1 MARTGPPIIMV
12 SSSVYGFEQTL
23 DQIDA
28 VLRGFGYRVWMSH
41 NNTLPVNSKFSNFQN
56 CLRAVKKCDSGNYS
70 GTIWQWQNIAHSFD
84 HSSGTAQ
91 CDWVEQA
98 TLGIREPRRRGCPP
112 VAKAVSVRWSR
123 EKKEVKLQADH
134 VSRRYPRDRY
144 VRGSNAAI
152 RSIEATVWKLGSGI
166 PVASRFASA
175 NRGSV
180 IESQR
185 NLAKKNFLSE
195 DSYNE

>member
-1 MARTGPPIIMV
+1 WEVEKNQRRVAPIRWPI
-12 SSSVYGFEQTL
+12 
-23 DQIDA
+23 
-28 VLRGFGYRVWMSH
+28 
-41 NNTLPVNSKFSNFQN
+41 
-56 CLRAVKKCDSGNYS
+56 YS
-70 GTIWQWQNIAHSFD
+70 GIGGRNTPEQVAD
-84 HSSGTAQ
+84 LSGI
-91 CDWVEQA
+91 CS
-98 TLGIREPRRRGCPP
+98 CPP

-123 EKKEVKLQADH
+123 EKKEAKLQADH

-144 VRGSNAAI
+144 VRGGDAAI